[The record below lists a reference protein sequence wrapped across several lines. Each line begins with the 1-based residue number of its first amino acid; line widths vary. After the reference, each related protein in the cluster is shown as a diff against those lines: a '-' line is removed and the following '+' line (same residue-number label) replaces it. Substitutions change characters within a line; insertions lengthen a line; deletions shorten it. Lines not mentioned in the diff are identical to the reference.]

1 MATWNYWKKIPY
13 RYLLFSI
20 FILFIFSC
28 ILSILPLNSDN
39 CNCYEKTY
47 RSMKVSDYVV
57 KRNKISQ
64 NKLAVLV
71 PFRDRFEELLQFA
84 PHMKQF
90 LDKQNIDYHIFIL
103 HQVDKFRFNR
113 ASLINVGFIFV
124 KNDYDYIAMHDIDLL
139 PLNDNLS
146 YGFPDNG
153 PFHISSPELHPR
165 YHYPTF
171 IGGIL
176 LVSRKHYL
184 AVNGMSNKYW
194 GWGLEDDEFY
204 VRLKEANLKVYR
216 PQNVLTGS
224 QNTFKHIHDKNT
236 RKRDTIKCFNQRE
249 ITRKRDRQTGLNN
262 VSYKIEQVI
271 NVTISDVPL
280 TVLNIALNCDK
291 TLTPWCDCTKTNEK
305 KTP

>member
-224 QNTFKHIHDKNT
+224 QNTFKVKLID
-236 RKRDTIKCFNQRE
+236 E
-249 ITRKRDRQTGLNN
+249 
-262 VSYKIEQVI
+262 
-271 NVTISDVPL
+271 
-280 TVLNIALNCDK
+280 
-291 TLTPWCDCTKTNEK
+291 
-305 KTP
+305 